1 MSTPTPEAESLKDR
15 GNELFARGK
24 YGAAIDA
31 YTNALDLCPRWITP
45 MKNRALCYRQR
56 RDWANVRADCER
68 ALSIDRDDMKANY
81 YLGLAMIGEGNHT
94 DAARQLKKA
103 LESARTQGASI
114 QTEIWRMYALAKYFE
129 WAALASKRKARYD
142 AIEAKL
148 AAACGGAEGAAGA
161 AGAGGLGPG
170 DWDTVREMLDAV
182 RREDDRSDE
191 PPDCFCCKLTF
202 EVFRDP
208 VVAPSGHSYE
218 RVAVME
224 HLRKVGKFD
233 PVTREPLVESDLRPN
248 HSLRNAAH
256 EWLNAHAWA
265 FADIIN
271 PNQELA
277 EFTGG
282 S

>member
-1 MSTPTPEAESLKDR
+1 MEDAGP
-15 GNELFARGK
+15 AR
-24 YGAAIDA
+24 D
-31 YTNALDLCPRWITP
+31 
-45 MKNRALCYRQR
+45 
-56 RDWANVRADCER
+56 
-68 ALSIDRDDMKANY
+68 
-81 YLGLAMIGEGNHT
+81 
-94 DAARQLKKA
+94 
-103 LESARTQGASI
+103 
-114 QTEIWRMYALAKYFE
+114 
-129 WAALASKRKARYD
+129 
-142 AIEAKL
+142 
-148 AAACGGAEGAAGA
+148 GGAEGAEGA

-233 PVTREPLVESDLRPN
+233 PVTRGPLVESDLRPN

-256 EWLNAHAWA
+256 EWLNTHAWA

-277 EFTGG
+277 EFTGPP
-282 S
+282 